1 MNIENY
7 YKYDEIKEYFEDF
20 IKYNSENDKN
30 WIKDNI
36 DDLHYHAFNTDYYI
50 IGRYEAKQWLSDEV
64 FEVINI
70 IKEYENDI
78 FGEVTTDFSEPEKI
92 VNIYVYIVGE
102 QIVNNYI
109 NSLEVKSA
117 WLYQT

>member
-7 YKYDEIKEYFEDF
+7 YKYDEIKEHF
-20 IKYNSENDKN
+20 ND
-30 WIKDNI
+30 WIKDQDNEWINQNI
-36 DDLHYHAFNTDYYI
+36 DDLHYHAFNCDYYI
-50 IGRYEAKQWLSDEV
+50 IGRYEAEKWLSDRV

-78 FGEVTTDFSEPEKI
+78 FGEVNTDFSEPEKV
-92 VNIYVYIVGE
+92 VNMYAYIVGE
-102 QIVNNYI
+102 EVTNNYI

-117 WLYQT
+117 